1 MDCVRETEASRLS
14 ILGDIFFL
22 GPDIVTFFSF
32 SPKWISVNLFD
43 PLYIFTKTIGNRRT
57 PRYKRFPRLYMKL
70 TVMHYVTS
78 FEVKNKFKVYR
89 VPCETRALF
98 EIFREQ
104 EEAITEL
111 CFFFFF
117 FFLSRENNQ
126 GKLFGEKR
134 AQSFFRG

>member
-1 MDCVRETEASRLS
+1 MWNE
-14 ILGDIFFL
+14 
-22 GPDIVTFFSF
+22 SF
-32 SPKWISVNLFD
+32 IR
-43 PLYIFTKTIGNRRT
+43 I
-57 PRYKRFPRLYMKL
+57 
-70 TVMHYVTS
+70 
-78 FEVKNKFKVYR
+78 
-89 VPCETRALF
+89 
-98 EIFREQ
+98 REQ